1 LGEDGRFASLS
12 SRYNTRKAL
21 EVRVRKKNSIK
32 GERKTAGKSV
42 E

>member
-21 EVRVRKKNSIK
+21 EVRVRKKNRIK
-32 GERKTAGKSV
+32 GERKDEGKSV

>member
-12 SRYNTRKAL
+12 NRYNTRKAL
-21 EVRVRKKNSIK
+21 EVRGRKKHRIK
-32 GERKTAGKSV
+32 GKRKGEGKSV